1 MWNKIIG
8 LYHANMGKILHA
20 SINKPIRLKN
30 YNYEVVNMKK
40 LRETITVNGE
50 TFIVTPEATA
60 IRNGHATS
68 SDLFANALGNGKGFD
83 YGLGTGR
90 NIEYIFKEYGK
101 IIDGCDIPE
110 QLARQNYSNIVANGS
125 KIGLSNNFD
134 SSSYDSVLCSFV
146 LNVIHDDKIKQSVMN
161 DIARLLKKGGTLFL
175 EVRTKN
181 DVKSSSTKKEYEDGF
196 IIPKGKKKCNLSRDS
211 CT

>member
-1 MWNKIIG
+1 
-8 LYHANMGKILHA
+8 
-20 SINKPIRLKN
+20 
-30 YNYEVVNMKK
+30 MKK

-50 TFIVTPEATA
+50 TFIVTPESTA

-181 DVKSSSTKKEYEDGF
+181 DVKSSSTKKEYADGF
-196 IIPKGKKKCNLSRDS
+196 VIPKGKKNATYQEIVTYEKIERLAKNAGLKITSTKNNAS
-211 CT
+211 KHLLVLEKN